1 MIRHIVMWKFRPGTE
16 AEQAAFLEG
25 LRGLMGVVPQLRRCE
40 VARNVGA
47 GSYDAVL
54 LSDFDSL
61 EDLAAFGGALTGEAL
76 LSEESLA
83 AMAKDTNIKRS
94 ILFQSCYNQMSHELT
109 KKATRIQA
117 NFGWRGLGLHEE
129 VPVRPGTVGAALRG
143 ARYR

>member
-25 LRGLMGVVPQLRRCE
+25 LRGLMGVVPQLRGCE

-61 EDLAAFGGALTGEAL
+61 EDLAAYKADPRHQAVSALCKSIRTDR
-76 LSEESLA
+76 A
-83 AMAKDTNIKRS
+83 AVD
-94 ILFQSCYNQMSHELT
+94 YE
-109 KKATRIQA
+109 
-117 NFGWRGLGLHEE
+117 
-129 VPVRPGTVGAALRG
+129 
-143 ARYR
+143 Y

>member
-40 VARNVGA
+40 VARNVRA

-61 EDLAAFGGALTGEAL
+61 EDLAAYKADPRHQAVSALCKSIRTDR
-76 LSEESLA
+76 A
-83 AMAKDTNIKRS
+83 AVD
-94 ILFQSCYNQMSHELT
+94 YE
-109 KKATRIQA
+109 
-117 NFGWRGLGLHEE
+117 
-129 VPVRPGTVGAALRG
+129 
-143 ARYR
+143 Y

>member
-25 LRGLMGVVPQLRRCE
+25 LRGPMGVVPQLPRCE

-61 EDLAAFGGALTGEAL
+61 EDLAAYKADPRHQAVSALCKSIRTDR
-76 LSEESLA
+76 A
-83 AMAKDTNIKRS
+83 AVD
-94 ILFQSCYNQMSHELT
+94 YE
-109 KKATRIQA
+109 
-117 NFGWRGLGLHEE
+117 
-129 VPVRPGTVGAALRG
+129 
-143 ARYR
+143 Y